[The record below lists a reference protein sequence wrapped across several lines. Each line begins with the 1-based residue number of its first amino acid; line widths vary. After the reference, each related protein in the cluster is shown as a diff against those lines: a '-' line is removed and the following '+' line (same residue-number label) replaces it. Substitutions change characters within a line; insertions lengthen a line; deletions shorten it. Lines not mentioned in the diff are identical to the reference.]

1 MVNCNKLI
9 QLEVTMSKIYWKG
22 VELHK
27 NSTAFALFQ
36 LKDKS
41 KADEK
46 KFLDHMKE
54 VNKKYEEL
62 HFDRI
67 PTK

>member
-1 MVNCNKLI
+1 MKV
-9 QLEVTMSKIYWKG
+9 YWKG

-36 LKDKS
+36 LKSKS

-62 HFDRI
+62 HFDRS
-67 PTK
+67 TSK

>member
-1 MVNCNKLI
+1 MKV
-9 QLEVTMSKIYWKG
+9 YWKG

-36 LKDKS
+36 LKSKS
-41 KADEK
+41 KTDEK

-62 HFDRI
+62 HGGL
-67 PTK
+67 K